1 MKPWILYACMTLLAW
16 GVWGVFSK
24 LASGYTRPRQT
35 LIFQAAG
42 VMAFGLVVLAM
53 ERFHITW
60 SPQGF
65 GWSAAAGFVNFM
77 GFLAFF
83 AAIEKGKV
91 STVIAMSSLYPV
103 ITIVLSVLF
112 LQENLATGRTRHC
125 VCAAGWFSVGRVM
138 LSPDARLS

>member
-1 MKPWILYACMTLLAW
+1 MRAWIVYAFLTLLAW
-16 GVWGVFSK
+16 GVWGFFSK

-42 VMAFGLVVLAM
+42 VMAFGLLVLAM

-65 GWSAAAGFVNFM
+65 GWSAAAGFVNFV

-91 STVIAMSSLYPV
+91 STVMPPPNKSRPSS
-103 ITIVLSVLF
+103 IKI
-112 LQENLATGRTRHC
+112 R
-125 VCAAGWFSVGRVM
+125 VGRSFGALNGISISIRPFV
-138 LSPDARLS
+138 PKICIR

>member
-1 MKPWILYACMTLLAW
+1 MKPWIVYACMTLLAW
-16 GVWGVFSK
+16 GLWGVFSK

-65 GWSAAAGFVNFM
+65 GWSVAAGFVNFM

-112 LQENLATGRTRHC
+112 LQEKISPREGLGIACALLAGFLL
-125 VCAAGWFSVGRVM
+125 AG
-138 LSPDARLS
+138 

>member
-1 MKPWILYACMTLLAW
+1 MRAWVVYACLTLLAW
-16 GVWGVFSK
+16 GVWGFFSK

-42 VMAFGLVVLAM
+42 VMAFGLLVLAM

-65 GWSAAAGFVNFM
+65 GWSAAAGFVNFV

-103 ITIVLSVLF
+103 ITIVLSILF
-112 LQENLATGRTRHC
+112 LQEKISTREGLGIACALLAGFLL
-125 VCAAGWFSVGRVM
+125 AG
-138 LSPDARLS
+138 